1 MRAFVHCDICLMC
14 GKCFEALMAM
24 DAPYAARVLRC
35 SVTRSA
41 TKQMRN
47 VSAKYYRSMT
57 RSSLHPKTGRVQDV
71 SFEVGHQV
79 WVPVKVKQSV
89 MNMSA
94 KIVAFGRNV
103 KGAARCYFAGWLVAP
118 VLTSFHLS
126 WQVSPLRSNPL
137 RRPSAVGSP

>member
-1 MRAFVHCDICLMC
+1 
-14 GKCFEALMAM
+14 
-24 DAPYAARVLRC
+24 
-35 SVTRSA
+35 
-41 TKQMRN
+41 MRN

-103 KGAARCYFAGWLVAP
+103 KGVTRCYLRAGWW
-118 VLTSFHLS
+118 HLS
-126 WQVSPLRSNPL
+126 
-137 RRPSAVGSP
+137 